1 MLINSPRRISEV
13 IDGTSNT
20 FLMSEYAGR
29 PIRFVKGKL
38 VGSNVKEAA
47 WSDFE
52 STYTTEGWN
61 GLPCHTNFDNDSEDY
76 SFHPGGANKLF
87 ADGNIS
93 SYEPVVLR
101 NPSIVNIPRFPIS
114 NNNYFIIFSI
124 LTMLLEISSR

>member
-1 MLINSPRRISEV
+1 VLS
-13 IDGTSNT
+13 
-20 FLMSEYAGR
+20 LL
-29 PIRFVKGKL
+29 KL
-38 VGSNVKEAA
+38 S
-47 WSDFE
+47 
-52 STYTTEGWN
+52 
-61 GLPCHTNFDNDSEDY
+61 
-76 SFHPGGANKLF
+76 NKLF